1 MAIFRSLFFIALT
14 ICTATAQQMGEQQT
28 TSTDVTAVLNLP
40 DGSKFKTTL
49 YSMKVIGQL
58 RTTKKVPYFILSGT
72 TCTECDE
79 NISIYIH
86 SPSDGPMKN
95 EAEQG
100 RFAYPGRET
109 DHESG
114 QPVYEAKMFFGNCLA
129 AHLNAVIWFERGLG
143 EDKKWHS
150 GISVAEVKGDTLLVG
165 ELHEQLPKLTE
176 VQDAI
181 RNGNCRELPGI
192 DRPSEP

>member
-1 MAIFRSLFFIALT
+1 MAIFRALFVIALT
-14 ICTATAQQMGEQQT
+14 VCTAAARQVGEQRT
-28 TSTDVTAVLNLP
+28 TSRSAIGVLNLP

-49 YSMKVIGQL
+49 YGMKVIGQL

-79 NISIYIH
+79 NVSIYIH

-95 EAEQG
+95 EAEQR

-109 DHESG
+109 DYETG
-114 QPVYEAKMFFGNCLA
+114 QPVYEAKVFLGNCLA

-143 EDKKWHS
+143 GDKKWHS
-150 GISVAEVKGDTLLVG
+150 GVSVAQVKDDSLLVS
-165 ELHEQLPKLTE
+165 ELHEQLPKLAE